1 MTLPAHYD
9 PANARDWA
17 YAPDQRALFVAAR
30 EAAAESG
37 FATAASDGFTVEL
50 VLIDAQK
57 DFCFPEGSLYVAGR
71 SGRGALDDNDRIAR
85 LIYGNLGHITSIT
98 ATLDSHAPLQIFFA
112 AFWLGADGTPVEP
125 HTVIA
130 LADVEAGRYRPA
142 PGLAAALGLPD
153 DDWLMKQ
160 CRHYCAALERAGK
173 YQLYIWPEHCLP
185 GSAGH
190 ISPLTKSALDAS
202 GLV

>member
-98 ATLDSHAPLQIFFA
+98 ATLDSHASA
-112 AFWLGADGTPVEP
+112 ADLLRRL
-125 HTVIA
+125 
-130 LADVEAGRYRPA
+130 LARGPTARR
-142 PGLAAALGLPD
+142 
-153 DDWLMKQ
+153 
-160 CRHYCAALERAGK
+160 
-173 YQLYIWPEHCLP
+173 
-185 GSAGH
+185 S
-190 ISPLTKSALDAS
+190 SPIR
-202 GLV
+202 